1 MVIHLLA
8 SVARRR
14 VVTTMSSSIVRSDSV
29 TTIQRPRSVVFE
41 RLADIPAYRSW
52 MHRTGLFR
60 LCGLTSDDGPVREGT
75 AYFDATR
82 MGSFQGEVT
91 EFEPPSR
98 LGFRETLHWFGSGA
112 MQARLEYF
120 LDGDSDRTTVHHI
133 AVGELYGW
141 MRLMKP
147 AAALMA
153 RSERTRTLNSLR
165 RSLESE

>member
-1 MVIHLLA
+1 M
-8 SVARRR
+8 
-14 VVTTMSSSIVRSDSV
+14 
-29 TTIQRPRSVVFE
+29 FE
-41 RLADIPAYRSW
+41 RLADLPAYRSW

-60 LCGLTSDDGPVREGT
+60 RCGLSSDDGPVHEGT

-82 MGSFQGEVT
+82 MGRFEGEVT

-98 LGFRETLHWFGSGA
+98 LGFHETLRWFGSGT
-112 MQARLEYF
+112 MQARLEYI
-120 LDGDSDRTTVHHI
+120 LDDDDDRTTVHHI
-133 AVGELYGW
+133 AVGELFGW

-153 RSERTRTLNSLR
+153 KSERTRTLNSLR